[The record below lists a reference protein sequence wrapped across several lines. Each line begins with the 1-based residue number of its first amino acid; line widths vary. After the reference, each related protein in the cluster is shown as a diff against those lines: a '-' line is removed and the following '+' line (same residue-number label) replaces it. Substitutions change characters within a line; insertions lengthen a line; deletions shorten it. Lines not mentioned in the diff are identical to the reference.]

1 MKIAVAGLGYVGTA
15 NVVMLAGRHQVAAV
29 DLNADRVAAIAN
41 RQSPI
46 EDRLASEWLATRDL
60 DITAT
65 TDGASAYA
73 GAELVLVA
81 TPTDYDPVT
90 CLLYTSDAADE

>member
-46 EDRLASEWLATRDL
+46 EDRLASEWLGYTFDPQSSSAPKVEAISGLETDDTREDR
-60 DITAT
+60 
-65 TDGASAYA
+65 G
-73 GAELVLVA
+73 
-81 TPTDYDPVT
+81 
-90 CLLYTSDAADE
+90 